1 MASLSNTLKYQALA
15 QAVAAG
21 DTIKVAFYSAAAS
34 IDATTPAYTAT
45 NEQTAGAV
53 IPAGGVAL
61 TGRTISASDGSAST
75 AYIDFADLQ
84 LTPTVSITFQK
95 ILVYNNTRTPKYACL
110 THDYLTPQVWNA
122 NTTYTLTIPG
132 DGGNGILRFN

>member
-1 MASLSNTLKYQALA
+1 MASLSNVLKYQALN
-15 QAVAAG
+15 QAVASG
-21 DTIKVAFYSAAAS
+21 DDIRVAFYSAASS
-34 IDATTPAYTAT
+34 IDSTTPAYTAT
-45 NEQTAGAV
+45 GEQVAGAV

-61 TGRTISASDGSAST
+61 TGRTITAGDGSVST
-75 AYIDFADLQ
+75 ANVDFADLQ

-95 ILVYNNTRTPKYACL
+95 ILVYNNTRTPKYALL

-132 DGGNGILRFN
+132 VGGNGILRFN